1 MLWATFRHSSRLKA
15 RCRAGTSFG
24 SSLHLR
30 FSLKLRSLTVPPAP
44 LGVRATVVGST
55 SSPSALPSAHGT
67 GGGCLVP
74 AALPGRVLA
83 SNIRTFAQ
91 FLVGVP

>member
-1 MLWATFRHSSRLKA
+1 MLWGTFPRLSRLKA
-15 RCRAGTSFG
+15 RCRAGTSLG

-30 FSLKLRSLTVPPAP
+30 LSLKLRSLTVPPAP
-44 LGVRATVVGST
+44 LGVLATAVGST

-83 SNIRTFAQ
+83 SNTRNNAQ
-91 FLVGVP
+91 FLVGLP